1 MSRYDYVSK
10 TVPDQHAE
18 IPYGFLFSG
27 VNTLIYNAKI
37 EQNFLNLIFFIIFSQ
52 NAGLFG
58 VVMFGAFI

>member
-10 TVPDQHAE
+10 TVPDQHAAT
-18 IPYGFLFSG
+18 PYGFLFSD

-52 NAGLFG
+52 NAGLLG
-58 VVMFGAFI
+58 VVIFGAFI

>member
-10 TVPDQHAE
+10 TVPDQHAVT
-18 IPYGFLFSG
+18 PYGFLFSD
-27 VNTLIYNAKI
+27 VNSLIYNAKI

-52 NAGLFG
+52 NAGLLG